1 MHFVCIQ
8 WEEIGPDDS
17 RFQLKSHVPTNIK
30 LHIAWKIIHKIR
42 TSNYGRQAGH
52 AQVPFDP
59 SKELVRS
66 ESAERK
72 NGERGNPNYCLL
84 GFCLPLSSLVIDV
97 FGLDTIHTDKQQ
109 LFHNTFSTSKCCM
122 HSAQLACLSASN
134 LIIAPLLSAK
144 QSMPRLLLCQKKQ
157 NYLFSSCPRQPLSTG
172 LGSL

>member
-1 MHFVCIQ
+1 MHLVCIQ

-42 TSNYGRQAGH
+42 TSNYSRQAGH

-72 NGERGNPNYCLL
+72 NGERGNPNCCLL

-97 FGLDTIHTDKQQ
+97 FGLDTIYTNSSYSTT
-109 LFHNTFSTSKCCM
+109 LFPHPSAVCILPSTP
-122 HSAQLACLSASN
+122 ASVPQ
-134 LIIAPLLSAK
+134 I
-144 QSMPRLLLCQKKQ
+144 
-157 NYLFSSCPRQPLSTG
+157 
-172 LGSL
+172 SL